1 MKVVVILLVL
11 VTKCPYM
18 SVFYDD
24 TLYKEVH
31 YLGYCRDEDTAE
43 IYAKQFKYSSEY
55 YVYSVDVSD
64 EFLDVLKSHVP
75 MSEIIPI
82 WSPIKRKYYAF
93 SDAEADYLEECLLD
107 SNGSEFDDLEFAI
120 ETLERFGQNDYVKK
134 TIKRLKNLHK
144 IFTEF
149 PETLDIEKYGVGSCD
164 ELFDQVDRALN
175 LWFAAKRIGLFD
187 CTEYIRERCGGQ
199 FG

>member
-1 MKVVVILLVL
+1 MLVL

-18 SVFYDD
+18 NVFYDD

-31 YLGYCRDEDTAE
+31 YLGYCSDEDIAE
-43 IYAKQFKYSSEY
+43 IYAKQFKYASDY

-64 EFLDVLKSHVP
+64 EFFEVLKSKIP
-75 MSEIIPI
+75 MSEITTL

-93 SDAEADYLEECLLD
+93 SNAEIDYLEQCLLD

-120 ETLERFGQNDYVKK
+120 ETLERFGQNEYVKK
-134 TIKRLKNLHK
+134 TIKRLKSLHK

-149 PETLDIEKYGVGSCD
+149 PDTLDKEKYGVSSCD
-164 ELFDQVDRALN
+164 ELFDQVDTALN
-175 LWFAAKRIGLFD
+175 LWFAAKRTGLFD